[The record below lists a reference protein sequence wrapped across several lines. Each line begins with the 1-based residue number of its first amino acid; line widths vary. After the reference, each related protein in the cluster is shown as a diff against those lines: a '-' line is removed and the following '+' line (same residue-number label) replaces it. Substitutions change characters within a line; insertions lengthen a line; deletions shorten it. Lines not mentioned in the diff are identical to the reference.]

1 MTARDRPDAPRLA
14 PLAPDERTEAQRE
27 LLARVDVG
35 GPLGE
40 ANIFTTLVRAPD
52 VFRRWMA
59 FGGALLRG
67 ALPARDR
74 ELLIL
79 RTAINCEAPYEWGQH
94 VRIGRLAGLTDE
106 EIARVAEGP
115 AAPGW
120 DADDALLLGVA
131 DELHATSRLS
141 DARYDALAARY
152 DEVQL
157 IEVPML
163 VGQYHLV
170 AMTLNALRVAN
181 DDGLAPMPGAS
192 KSE

>member
-1 MTARDRPDAPRLA
+1 MAREDPAAPRLA
-14 PLAPDERTEAQRE
+14 PLPGPERTDVQRE

-52 VFRRWMA
+52 LFRRWLA
-59 FGGALLRG
+59 FGGALLGG

-79 RTAINCEAPYEWGQH
+79 RTAINCTAPYEWGQH
-94 VRIGRLAGLTDE
+94 VRVGRLAGLTDV
-106 EIARVAEGP
+106 EIARVADGP
-115 AAPGW
+115 SAGW
-120 DADDALLLGVA
+120 SDDDALLLDVA
-131 DELHATSRLS
+131 DELHATYGLS

-152 DEVQL
+152 DEVEL
-157 IEVPML
+157 IEVLMV
-163 VGQYHLV
+163 VGHYHLV

-181 DDGLAPMPGAS
+181 DDGLAPLPRQ
-192 KSE
+192 

>member
-1 MTARDRPDAPRLA
+1 MTAPGDDPARRGSPRC
-14 PLAPDERTEAQRE
+14 PRSERTEAQRE

-52 VFRRWMA
+52 LFRRWLP

-67 ALPARDR
+67 TLPARDR

-79 RTAINCEAPYEWGQH
+79 RTAVNCEAPYEWGQH
-94 VRIGRLAGLTDE
+94 VRLGRLAGLTDA
-106 EIARVAEGP
+106 EIARGRRRARRDRGGGP
-115 AAPGW
+115 TTRCCSRSP
-120 DADDALLLGVA
+120 
-131 DELHATSRLS
+131 TSSTRPTALS
-141 DARYDALAARY
+141 DARFDALAARY

-157 IEVPML
+157 IEVLMV
-163 VGQYHLV
+163 VGHYHLL

-181 DDGLAPMPGAS
+181 DDGLAPLPG
-192 KSE
+192 

>member
-1 MTARDRPDAPRLA
+1 MTPKDAGPPRLA
-14 PLAPDERTEAQRE
+14 PLDPADRTELQRE

-40 ANIFTTLVRAPD
+40 ANIFTTLVRAPEL
-52 VFRRWMA
+52 FRRWLP

-79 RTAINCEAPYEWGQH
+79 RTAVNCDAPYEWGQH
-94 VRIGRLAGLTDE
+94 VRLGRLAGLTDD
-106 EIARVAEGP
+106 EIRRVATAP
-115 AAPGW
+115 AAAEW
-120 DADDALLLGVA
+120 TVDDAMLLAVA
-131 DELHATSRLS
+131 DELHETSAIS
-141 DARYDALAARY
+141 DARYAALAARY

-157 IEVPML
+157 IEVPMV
-163 VGQYHLV
+163 VGHYHLV

-181 DDGLAPMPGAS
+181 DDGLAPLIG
-192 KSE
+192 